1 MFQKFLR
8 IQTPQ
13 KKKTTISESQCDLIS
28 IFSEHISLYSH
39 MNSEEEKKQII
50 ERMISHFQQ
59 TFEQIDLE
67 YLRSNEIKTCID
79 DYCRIC
85 LKNNN
90 LILKSRETRDKLYNS
105 LMLVFNIFGEFQ
117 DGEDFYHFFIDLT
130 KETKDIL
137 ESSFDFISVLFKSKV
152 FQNEFIKENGYLLIF
167 EGFFNNYVS
176 DECEKFFIN
185 LLFEQDMKD
194 YYNFIPSNDFLKT
207 LADSLQKN
215 DGYKSKYK
223 TVFIVDFL
231 SSFCNIDPNIF
242 DKFEC
247 YDGYFHLANYV
258 IRYSND
264 MIYFCFLKLLS
275 ESDSCYPIVI
285 ATR

>member
-137 ESSFDFISVLFKSKV
+137 ESSFDFI
-152 FQNEFIKENGYLLIF
+152 
-167 EGFFNNYVS
+167 
-176 DECEKFFIN
+176 
-185 LLFEQDMKD
+185 
-194 YYNFIPSNDFLKT
+194 
-207 LADSLQKN
+207 
-215 DGYKSKYK
+215 
-223 TVFIVDFL
+223 
-231 SSFCNIDPNIF
+231 
-242 DKFEC
+242 
-247 YDGYFHLANYV
+247 
-258 IRYSND
+258 
-264 MIYFCFLKLLS
+264 
-275 ESDSCYPIVI
+275 
-285 ATR
+285 